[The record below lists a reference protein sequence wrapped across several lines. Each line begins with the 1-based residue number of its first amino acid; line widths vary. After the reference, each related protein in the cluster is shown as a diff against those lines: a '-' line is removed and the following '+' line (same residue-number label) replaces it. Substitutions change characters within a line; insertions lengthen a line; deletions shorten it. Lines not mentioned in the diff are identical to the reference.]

1 MEGGALGLKQRLDF
15 VRSLIGYQT
24 GTDPDDVT
32 DLASSALT
40 PLLRGSQVLVP

>member
-1 MEGGALGLKQRLDF
+1 MPGRLTGSTAELDF

-32 DLASSALT
+32 DLAASALT